1 MEVLKTKEKKV
12 SGLSNKIL
20 TFCLL
25 CAVPTVYAQSTVS
38 VYGVVDTG
46 FGVMKGKGQQTSV
59 QAVSGGNAA
68 SRWGLTGKE
77 ELGSG
82 NYVKFILE
90 QGIKVNNGAPQTA
103 GVLFDR
109 DSLLLVGGKWG
120 ELGFG
125 RSGSLMGTTG
135 YFGQIG
141 RAHV

>member
-59 QAVSGGNAA
+59 Q
-68 SRWGLTGKE
+68 SRLGRKCRQS
-77 ELGSG
+77 LGS
-82 NYVKFILE
+82 
-90 QGIKVNNGAPQTA
+90 
-103 GVLFDR
+103 D
-109 DSLLLVGGKWG
+109 GKRRTREW
-120 ELGFG
+120 EL
-125 RSGSLMGTTG
+125 R
-135 YFGQIG
+135 
-141 RAHV
+141 

>member
-38 VYGVVDTG
+38 VYCVVDTG

-90 QGIKVNNGAPQTA
+90 QVC
-103 GVLFDR
+103 
-109 DSLLLVGGKWG
+109 
-120 ELGFG
+120 
-125 RSGSLMGTTG
+125 
-135 YFGQIG
+135 
-141 RAHV
+141 